1 MILCDEVFDILTRG
15 PFPTGAPSDGIVESH
30 LTQCDACRQLAEALR
45 PAVELFQEAVTP
57 EESRTLPAY
66 WGESTSNLTPW
77 LSIEK
82 HHSEKSAPS
91 QVAQRTRRAVR
102 YGARTR
108 RLPSLSSISLR
119 PAARLAAAL
128 LLGMALAGLLRQL
141 GSAGDD
147 FQLATVAP
155 GELEGQ
161 ARWLLA
167 ERGAQWFERNK
178 LSGQCIAE
186 AAGPRLVAAPGGN
199 RSAVGSIELACC
211 SSCHVASGS
220 VRRMT
225 SRATSTLVTACRA
238 CHPPIE

>member
-82 HHSEKSAPS
+82 IAPS
-91 QVAQRTRRAVR
+91 QVAQRTRRAAR
-102 YGARTR
+102 PGARTR
-108 RLPSLSSISLR
+108 RLPPFSSFSLR

-147 FQLATVAP
+147 FQLATAAP
-155 GELEGQ
+155 SETDGKT
-161 ARWLLA
+161 RWLLA
-167 ERGAQWFERNK
+167 ERGAQWFERNQ
-178 LSGQCIAE
+178 LSEQCIAD
-186 AAGPRLVAAPGGN
+186 ASGPRLVAAPGGN

>member
-30 LTQCDACRQLAEALR
+30 LAQCDGCRQLAEALR

-82 HHSEKSAPS
+82 IAPS

-102 YGARTR
+102 HGIRKR
-108 RLPSLSSISLR
+108 RLPSLSSFSLR

-147 FQLATVAP
+147 FQLATASPDDVA
-155 GELEGQ
+155 GKT
-161 ARWLLA
+161 RWLLA
-167 ERGAQWFERNK
+167 ERGAHWFERNN
-178 LSGQCIAE
+178 LSEQCIAE
-186 AAGPRLVAAPGGN
+186 ASGPRLVAAPGGN

>member
-30 LTQCDACRQLAEALR
+30 LTQCDGCRQLAEALR

-66 WGESTSNLTPW
+66 WGESSSNLTPW

-82 HHSEKSAPS
+82 IAPS

-102 YGARTR
+102 QGARTR
-108 RLPSLSSISLR
+108 RLSSLSSISLR

-155 GELEGQ
+155 GEAEGKT
-161 ARWLLA
+161 RWLLA
-167 ERGAQWFERNK
+167 ERGAHWFERNK
-178 LSGQCIAE
+178 LSEHCIAE
-186 AAGPRLVAAPGGN
+186 ASGPRLVAAPGGN

-225 SRATSTLVTACRA
+225 SRSTSTLVTACRA